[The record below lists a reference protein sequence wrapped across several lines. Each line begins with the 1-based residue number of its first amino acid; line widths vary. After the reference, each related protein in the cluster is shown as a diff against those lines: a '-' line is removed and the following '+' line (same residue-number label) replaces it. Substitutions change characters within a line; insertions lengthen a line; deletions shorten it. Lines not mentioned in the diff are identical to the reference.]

1 MLLINIIGAG
11 LAGCEAAHYAASAGI
26 RVRLWEMRPGQMT
39 PAHRSGQLGEL
50 VCSNSLKS
58 ELPNTAQGLLKQEM
72 RALGSLVL
80 KCADRARVPAG
91 AALAVDR
98 EIFAGLITE
107 VIENHANIELVR
119 EEVSHLPGDEPVI
132 VATGPLTSEALSKE
146 LMTLTGEDNLYFYDA
161 IAPSV
166 TLESIDQSRI
176 FKASRYGKGSDDYYN
191 CPMSQAEYERF
202 HEQLIAADI
211 HEGHRIDRKMF
222 FDGCMPIEV
231 MGRRGSDTLRY
242 GPLRPVGLV
251 DPRSG
256 KRAWAVVQLRQEN
269 QAGTILGLVGFQTR
283 LKWGQ
288 QDRIFRLIPGLEEA
302 EFIRYGMMHRN
313 TFINSPR
320 LLKPTLQY
328 RGNPQLFFAGQIT
341 GVEGYME
348 SAGTGILAGINATRL
363 LRNQPLLVMDNR
375 TMLGALVGLITDP
388 HNDEFQPINANF
400 GILPPLPAPARDK
413 KQRYADYALR
423 SAAAM
428 EEIQKII
435 SPPVEIN

>member
-11 LAGCEAAHYAASAGI
+11 LAGCEAAYYAASAGI
-26 RVRLWEMRPGQMT
+26 RVRLWEMRPEQMT

-98 EIFAGLITE
+98 DIFAGLITE

-119 EEVSHLPGDEPVI
+119 KEVSHLPGDEPVI

-288 QDRIFRLIPGLEEA
+288 QDRVFRLIPGLEEA

>member
-1 MLLINIIGAG
+1 MSLVNIIGAG
-11 LAGCEAAHYAASAGI
+11 LAGCEAAYYAATAGI
-26 RVRLWEMRPGQMT
+26 KVRLWEMRPARMT

-72 RALGSLVL
+72 RALGSLML

-98 EIFAGLITE
+98 EMFAGMVTE
-107 VIENHANIELVR
+107 MMENHPNIELLR
-119 EEVSHLPGDEPVI
+119 EEVGHLTCGEPTV
-132 VATGPLTSEALSKE
+132 VATGPLTSEALSNE
-146 LMTLTGEDNLYFYDA
+146 LKTLTGEDNLHFFDA

-176 FKASRYGKGSDDYYN
+176 FKASRYGKGTDDYYN

-211 HEGHRIDRKMF
+211 HEGHGIDRRMF
-222 FDGCMPIEV
+222 FDGCLPIEV

-288 QDRIFRLIPGLEEA
+288 QDRIFRLIPGLEGA
-302 EFIRYGMMHRN
+302 EFVRYGMMHRN

-320 LLKPTLQY
+320 LLMPTLQY

-363 LRNQPLLVMDNR
+363 LRGQPLVVMDNR
-375 TMLGALVGLITDP
+375 TMLGALVGMITDA
-388 HNDEFQPINANF
+388 HNEQFQPINANF
-400 GILPPLPAPARDK
+400 GILPPLTSPPKDK

-435 SPPVEIN
+435 SQPVEIN